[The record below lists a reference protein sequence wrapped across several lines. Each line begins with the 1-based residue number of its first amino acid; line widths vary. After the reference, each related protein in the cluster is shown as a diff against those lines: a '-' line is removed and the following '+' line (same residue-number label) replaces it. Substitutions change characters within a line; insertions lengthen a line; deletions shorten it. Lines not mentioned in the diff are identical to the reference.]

1 MSNVVFELFAK
12 LGLDSSEYEEGLN
25 NVKSLAGTIGGGIK
39 TAFGIGTKA
48 IGVATAA
55 IGAFGLASVKGYAEY
70 EQLVGGVDK
79 LYGEA
84 SGKLQQYANEAYK
97 TAGMSANQYMETA
110 TSFSAALVNSLGGDV
125 NKAADM
131 TDVAMR
137 AISDNVNTFGSDM
150 GSVTNAFQGF
160 AKQNYTML
168 DNLKLGYGGTKSEM
182 ERLIADANEYR
193 ASIGETSDL
202 SIDSFADV
210 VQAIQSVQEA
220 QNIAGTTSKEAMKT
234 IEGSAAATK
243 AAWQNVIT
251 AIAGGG
257 DLDVAFKQLTTSIFG
272 ENEGEGFLNQVIP
285 RIQTTMEGIGTF
297 IENAAPYITEKLPAL
312 ISSILPSVIEG
323 GISLIGAIGEGLINS
338 IPTITN
344 AAVQIVVMLVKGLV
358 EALPQL
364 AQGVVTLITALGQS
378 LYNNGPTLLES
389 GKELVSFVWDG
400 ITQGLPQ
407 LLTSGAEM
415 VSNIVGGFIEGYPKM
430 IETASNLLTEVLD
443 YFLSN
448 LPQFMQT
455 GADLLMNLLNGFIE
469 NLPQVITAVVQM
481 ITQFIATIA
490 EHLPEILEQGLL
502 ILGQLIAGLIQAIPQ
517 LIAAIPQIITSIVDT
532 FGQYDWL
539 SIGVNILEGIKDGIL
554 SAVGSA
560 IDAAKEAAGAIWDT
574 ITGFFDINS
583 PSKRMAWVG
592 EMLDKGL
599 ANGIDAYSGLVDDA
613 IGNVSDI
620 ADINAETNINGSG
633 TNGTNMA
640 NNVIINVYGAPG
652 QDEEEIAIKVA
663 NVLRDKVVS
672 IGAMG

>member
-1 MSNVVFELFAK
+1 MDFLKLKAT
-12 LGLDSSEYEEGLN
+12 LGLDSSEYEKGLN
-25 NVKSLAGTIGGGIK
+25 NARSLAGAIGGGIK
-39 TAFGIGTKA
+39 TAFGIGAAA
-48 IGVATAA
+48 IGAATTAV
-55 IGAFGLASVKGYAEY
+55 GAFGLASVKGYAEY

-79 LYGEA
+79 LYSDA

-97 TAGMSANQYMETA
+97 TAGMNANQYMETA
-110 TSFSAALVNSLGGDV
+110 TSFSAALVSSLGGDV

-150 GSVTNAFQGF
+150 NSVTDAFKGF

-168 DNLKLGYGGTKSEM
+168 DNLKLGYGGTKTEM

-220 QNIAGTTSKEAMKT
+220 QNIAGTTSKEAMRT

-272 ENEGEGFLNQVIP
+272 EKEGEGFLSQVIP

-344 AAVQIVVMLVKGLV
+344 AAVQIVIALVQGLV
-358 EALPQL
+358 IALPQL
-364 AQGVVTLITALGQS
+364 INGAITLVTTLGQA
-378 LYNNGPTLLES
+378 LYDNAPALLES
-389 GKELVSFVWDG
+389 GKQLLTFIWDG
-400 ITQGLPQ
+400 IQNNLPTMLQ
-407 LLTSGAEM
+407 SGAE
-415 VSNIVGGFIEGYPKM
+415 II
-430 IETASNLLTEVLD
+430 SNLVNGFLENYPAMLEAVYGLILEMLD

-448 LPQFMQT
+448 MPQFLETGVNLLLSIVNGIINNLPQIVQAVVQIITQFQQT
-455 GADLLMNLLNGFIE
+455 IIE
-469 NLPQVITAVVQM
+469 NLPQ
-481 ITQFIATIA
+481 
-490 EHLPEILEQGLL
+490 ILQKGIE

-517 LIAAIPQIITSIVDT
+517 LIAAIPQIISAIVTT
-532 FGQYDWL
+532 FGQFNWL
-539 SIGVNILEGIKDGIL
+539 QIGVDILEGIGQGIL
-554 SAVGSA
+554 SAVGSVV
-560 IDAAKEAAGAIWDT
+560 EAAASAAGQIWDS
-574 ITGFFDINS
+574 ITGFFDIHS

-592 EMLDKGL
+592 EMLDRGL

-613 IGNVSDI
+613 ISNVSDI
-620 ADINAETNINGSG
+620 ADINAETNINGSDK
-633 TNGTNMA
+633 NGTNMA
-640 NNVIINVYGAPG
+640 NNVIINVYGAQG
-652 QDEEEIAIKVA
+652 QDEETLARKVA
-663 NVLRDKVVS
+663 NLVRDEVVS
-672 IGAMG
+672 IGAT